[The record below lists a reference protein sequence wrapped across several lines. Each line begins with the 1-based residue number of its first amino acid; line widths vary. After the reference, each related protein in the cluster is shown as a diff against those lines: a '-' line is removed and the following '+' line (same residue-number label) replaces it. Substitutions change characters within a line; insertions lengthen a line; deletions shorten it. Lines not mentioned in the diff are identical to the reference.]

1 MTSMFSVVLAASK
14 LWWYVSRSAGIVSWV
29 LLALAVL
36 WGLALSTRALGK
48 RPAGPWLLDLH
59 RFLGGLSVLFV
70 VVHMLGLFL
79 DTYEPFSL
87 VELLVPYAKDWKPG
101 PVAWGIVAFYV
112 LLAVEATSLLK
123 KHLPNRLWH
132 GVHLASYALYAFAT
146 IHLLTAGTDRQ
157 NPLLRWSVIGSIG
170 VVVFFTAYR
179 SIGPGRAASI
189 RSAGKTKVT
198 SGEPKP

>member
-1 MTSMFSVVLAASK
+1 MLSAVFAASK
-14 LWWYVSRSAGIVSWV
+14 LWWYVSRSAGIVSWT

-48 RPAGPWLLDLH
+48 RPAGPWLLDVH
-59 RFLGGLSVLFV
+59 RFIGGLSVLFV
-70 VVHMLGLFL
+70 LVHMLGLFL

-87 VELLVPYAKDWKPG
+87 TQLLVPYAKDYKAG
-101 PVAWGIVAFYV
+101 AVAWGIVAFYI
-112 LLAVEATSLLK
+112 LLAVEGTSLLR
-123 KHLPNRLWH
+123 KHLPKRFWH

-146 IHLLTAGTDRQ
+146 IHLLTVGTDRQ

-179 SIGPGRAASI
+179 IIGPGRAGSI
-189 RSAGKTKVT
+189 KSTA
-198 SGEPKP
+198 PKP